1 MLSDGNSQRLGTF
14 RSLVLG
20 VRTLRSSLVVV
31 GRLNKEVG
39 MRAEKAAR
47 CCRNCHYCLHKL
59 SWQLANLSRP
69 GEELGRDLSRL
80 RAVFLHKIKRELPLP
95 TAKHHLRPDPRP
107 SPFLCRPQFMSR
119 NQQLIRVFDPE
130 RLDAYQGGSEN
141 YSVVTVARQ
150 RIRPDKPWQALP
162 ALCAEGHVMAK
173 LLDRSAGFPAAQD
186 VPFRCLLE
194 FDGDVGSAIDPGL
207 AKPLYR
213 GCRKGQPQQGIGL
226 LLHAYLFCTIGRPS
240 ASRIISFEH
249 PAQQM
254 YFLGSSTAMARL
266 SPLLSRPAC
275 AQDGQRATQF
285 LPTWR
290 RT

>member
-20 VRTLRSSLVVV
+20 VGTLRSSLVVV

-47 CCRNCHYCLHKL
+47 CRRNRLYCLHKL
-59 SWQLANLSRP
+59 SRQLANLSGP
-69 GEELGRDLSRL
+69 GEELRRDLSRF
-80 RAVFLHKIKRELPLP
+80 RAVFLHKIKRELSLP
-95 TAKHHLRPDPRP
+95 TAKHQLRPDPRP

-130 RLDAYQGGSEN
+130 RLDAYQGGSQN
-141 YSVVTVARQ
+141 YSVVTIARQ
-150 RIRPDKPWQALP
+150 RIGPDKPGQTLSALS
-162 ALCAEGHVMAK
+162 AEGDVMAK

-186 VPFRCLLE
+186 VPFGRLLK
-194 FDGDVGSAIDPGL
+194 FDGDVGSAIDSGL

-213 GCRKGQPQQGIGL
+213 GCRKGQPQQRVGL

-275 AQDGQRATQF
+275 AQDGQRAIQF